1 MIAAFIPPESAMVNR
16 RQNYRTAS
24 QPKGSRTAVRSNGTG
39 QSRGQNY
46 RIEIVLGDSLVPNW

>member
-1 MIAAFIPPESAMVNR
+1 MVNR